1 MNPWGWPGVRSIG
14 LHSWFSTYSIR
25 VCVYV
30 CAQLL
35 LPLCDPMDCGPP
47 GSSIHGISRQE
58 YWRGLPFPT
67 PGNLPNA
74 GIEPVSLV
82 SPAWAGRLFTTAP
95 TVLKTSA
102 SDRQT

>member
-1 MNPWGWPGVRSIG
+1 MLIHVQFFGNPWTVHHW
-14 LHSWFSTYSIR
+14 
-25 VCVYV
+25 
-30 CAQLL
+30 A
-35 LPLCDPMDCGPP
+35 PLFMEF
-47 GSSIHGISRQE
+47 SRQE

-82 SPAWAGRLFTTAP
+82 SPAWADRLFTTAP